1 MHRNHPPTAKER
13 GQSLMEFALV
23 LPILLLVFMAIFD
36 FGRILFLYS
45 QVMNGARE
53 GARYGSV
60 TGPNEANPQFRQCNN
75 IRNAVL
81 QGFGLPIAPDQI
93 LIEYDDGVTLHSF
106 TCNPSSPPAANALG
120 LGDRIRVT
128 VTTSYGFITP
138 GMSNLFPDMT
148 LSFTSAR
155 TLLIGGT
162 LVPPGSD

>member
-1 MHRNHPPTAKER
+1 MHRTHPSTAKER

-36 FGRILFLYS
+36 FGRLLFLYS

-60 TGPNEANPQFRQCNN
+60 AGVNLTDPQFRQCDN

-81 QGFGLPIAPDQI
+81 QGFGLPIELDSI
-93 LIEYDDGVTLHSF
+93 VIEYDDGVDLRAF
-106 TCNPSSPPAANALG
+106 TCDPLDPPEATALEA
-120 LGDRIRVT
+120 GDRIRVT
-128 VTTSYGFITP
+128 VTAEYEFMTP
-138 GMSNLFPDMT
+138 GMSQMFPDMT

-155 TLLIGGT
+155 TLLLGGT
-162 LVPPGSD
+162 RVPPGST